1 MAGVSKMNI
10 VVCVKQVPASN
21 EVKLNRETGTIVRE
35 GAASMIN
42 PYDTYALEE
51 ALRLK
56 ETLGGRITT
65 LSMGIPSVAALL
77 QTTLALG
84 ADAAVLLTDR
94 KFAGADTL
102 ATAYALAQGVRRI
115 GEFDLIIC
123 GKQATDGDTAQVGPS
138 LAEKLGVPHVT
149 NVQQIRQI
157 NERAIQCVRLT
168 DTGQETVELQL
179 PAAITVVKDI
189 NLPRLPSIRGLR
201 KAKSAQVIIWTAA
214 DIDAACDRI
223 GLQGSPTQVT
233 ATFVPEQERESERLR
248 GDAQQQAQQLIEKL
262 LQQRLLAV
270 NEQHERGR

>member
-1 MAGVSKMNI
+1 MNI

-21 EVKLNRETGTIVRE
+21 EVALNRETGTIIRE

-56 ETLGGRITT
+56 ETLGGKITT
-65 LSMGIPSVAALL
+65 ISMGIPSVATLL

-102 ATAYALAQGVRRI
+102 ATAYALAQGIRRI

-149 NVQQIRQI
+149 NVQQIKKIDEQ
-157 NERAIQCVRLT
+157 AIQCVRLT

-179 PAAITVVKDI
+179 PAVITVVKDI
-189 NLPRLPSIRGLR
+189 NLPRLPSIDGLR
-201 KAKSAQVIIWTAA
+201 KAKTAQVTTWTAA
-214 DIDAACDRI
+214 DVDADSSRI

-233 ATFVPEQERESERLR
+233 STFVPDQERESERLQ
-248 GDAQQQAQQLIEKL
+248 GDAPQQAQQLMKKL
-262 LQQRLLAV
+262 IQQRLLSLD
-270 NEQHERGR
+270 EHHERRL